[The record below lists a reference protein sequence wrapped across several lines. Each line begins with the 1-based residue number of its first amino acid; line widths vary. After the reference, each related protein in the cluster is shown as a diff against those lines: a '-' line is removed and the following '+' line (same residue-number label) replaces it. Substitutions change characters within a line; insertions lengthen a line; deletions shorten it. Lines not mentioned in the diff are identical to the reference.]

1 MSHAG
6 DATGGAMGAAWSL
19 LGSVLRNGGWAPLS
33 VFVAH
38 LVLHR
43 VVGLYAVWPSADVPM
58 HLAGGMAIAYFLS
71 AWFRTL
77 PAFTATHRSQ
87 LLVEGVSVFALTV
100 TVAVFWEFAEFLLDQ
115 TVGSNLQVSL
125 ANTMKDLAM
134 GVSGAA
140 VVTAWRVRGLR
151 PHAAALRASAAAWV
165 RGEMA

>member
-1 MSHAG
+1 MERN
-6 DATGGAMGAAWSL
+6 TEAAIAARDLHS
-19 LGSVLRNGGWAPLS
+19 RC
-33 VFVAH
+33 FVADAH
-38 LVLHR
+38 FDLLPFVL
-43 VVGLYAVWPSADVPM
+43 
-58 HLAGGMAIAYFLS
+58 GMAIAYFLS